1 MSRRL
6 LSLFRNFWRKHTVEQ
21 ALDDELQSSVEI
33 LTQEKMKVGLP
44 QMAARREALME
55 LGGVEQV
62 KEEVRAARAGRFLED
77 FAGDVRFAFRTLAKS
92 PSFTTVA
99 VLTLALGIGANTAIF
114 QLLDAV
120 RLRSLPVPNPHE
132 LAEVRIVGGNHGMG
146 LNPRAYGGLTRPV
159 WQEIR
164 EHHEPFSGVFAWSA
178 GDVSVA
184 HGSDL
189 RHAYGLYVSGE
200 FFRVLRV
207 QPWRGRLIL
216 PEDEGGACPPSKAVV
231 SYSYWQ
237 GQMGARDIGAGTTLM
252 INDGLLEVI
261 GVTPPEFSG
270 LAVGDNFEIAIP
282 FCQPKELRH
291 DVFDVAVMGRLRPG

>member
-1 MSRRL
+1 MPRRL

-146 LNPRAYGGLTRPV
+146 LNGGAYGQLTRPV

-164 EHHEPFSGVFAWSA
+164 EHHEPFSGVLAWSA
-178 GDVSVA
+178 GDVRVVQ
-184 HGSDL
+184 GSDL
-189 RHAYGLYVSGE
+189 RRAHGLYVSGE
-200 FFRVLRV
+200 LFRVLEI

-216 PEDEGGACPPSKAVV
+216 PEDEGRACPPSKAVV
-231 SYSYWQ
+231 SYAYWQ
-237 GQMGARDIGAGTTLM
+237 GQMGARDIGTGNMVM
-252 INDGLLEVI
+252 INDTLMDVV
-261 GVTPPEFSG
+261 GVTPPGFFG
-270 LAVGDNFEIAIP
+270 LAVGDS
-282 FCQPKELRH
+282 
-291 DVFDVAVMGRLRPG
+291 FDVASPF